1 MDAVPTFCHVQSLL
15 KTLGEASNVMGSL
28 RDFDLAKLKERFRLK
43 VLVETGTGE
52 GHSLRYACEVGDW
65 YALHSVDIDPA
76 MTMVPPPGT
85 VVWQGRSVDMLPL
98 VLERIAGKGPALFW
112 LDAHFPGNLSGAP
125 LDAEANI
132 KVRLPLQDEL
142 CLICYQRVLD
152 SQLKSDVFIIDDAWI
167 YRDGIAACG
176 DWEERELVARGADD
190 NFIRTYLQ
198 DTHVILQDP
207 RANGYTIAVPKLAA
221 RYVLED
227 CLGDAAK
234 KLREFR

>member
-1 MDAVPTFCHVQSLL
+1 
-15 KTLGEASNVMGSL
+15 MGSL

-65 YALHSVDIDPA
+65 YALHSIDIDPA
-76 MTMVPPPGT
+76 MTIVPPVGT

-98 VLERIAGKGPALFW
+98 VLERIAGKGPCLFW
-112 LDAHFPGNLSGAP
+112 LDAHFPGELSGAP
-125 LDAEANI
+125 LDWE
-132 KVRLPLQDEL
+132 KDLGTRLPLKNEIQAIWRYRSRAEL
-142 CLICYQRVLD
+142 EC
-152 SQLKSDVFIIDDAWI
+152 DVFIMDDAWI
-167 YRDGIAACG
+167 YRDGIAECG
-176 DWEERELVARGADD
+176 DFDRRMEIALNRSDY
-190 NFIRTYLQ
+190 FISAYLD

-234 KLREFR
+234 KLREF